1 MSNSAKKEYLFEIR
15 KRYYLAGKS
24 EKSLILDEFCTVCK
38 FNRKYA
44 IRVLAKKPIN
54 SKKKTGR
61 PACPVGRPRIYHQQA
76 IIEFLKD
83 LWVVTNLACAERLK
97 AAIPLWLPYYK
108 FHKNNPLNEKQLE
121 LLSEISPSTIKRLLK
136 GVKSKYKKFGLST
149 TKPGSLL
156 KKQVPIKLN
165 QWDESRPGFIEADTV
180 AHCGS
185 SVSGQFVY
193 TLNIVDIA
201 TGWTEQRAIW
211 GKGRAGV
218 FDALKDIRKSLPFKV
233 LGFDCD
239 NGGELL
245 NYMLLEY
252 FTHRKN
258 PVQYTRSREY
268 KKNDNAHIEEKN
280 WTHVRQFIGYQRF
293 DKIQTVDM
301 LNELYQSQWRL
312 YLNFFIPSFKLIEK
326 KRNGAK
332 IIKTFSPPQTPYQ
345 RLLASEHIST
355 SKKKK
360 LTKVF
365 NSLDPFI
372 LEKTMKNK
380 IINILKLYQ

>member
-1 MSNSAKKEYLFEIR
+1 MSNSAKKECLIEIK
-15 KRYYLAGKS
+15 KRYFLATKV
-24 EKSLILDEFCTVCK
+24 EKSQILDELCTVCRY
-38 FNRKYA
+38 NRKYA
-44 IRVLAKKPIN
+44 IRILAKKQTWQ
-54 SKKKTGR
+54 KKKKGR
-61 PACPVGRPRIYHQQA
+61 PKIYHHQA

-97 AAIPLWLPYYK
+97 AAIPLWLPYYQ
-108 FHKNNPLNEKQLE
+108 FHKKNVLNEEEQK
-121 LLSEISPSTIKRLLK
+121 LLLRISPSTIKRLLRRL
-136 GVKSKYKKFGLST
+136 KSKHKKFGLST
-149 TKPGSLL
+149 TKPGSLI

-165 QWDESRPGFIEADTV
+165 QWDESIPGFIEADTV

-185 SVSGQFVY
+185 SVSGQFTY

-201 TGWTEQRAIW
+201 TGWTEQRAVW

-218 FDALKDIRKSLPFKV
+218 FDALKNIRKALPFKI

-252 FTHRKN
+252 FTNRKN

-293 DKIQTVDM
+293 DNIKTVDM
-301 LNELYQSQWRL
+301 LNELYQREWRD

-326 KRNGAK
+326 KRDGSK
-332 IIKTFSPPQTPYQ
+332 IIKKFSSPLTPYQ
-345 RLLASEHIST
+345 RLLVSDQIST
-355 SKKKK
+355 KKKK
-360 LTKVF
+360 ELTEIF
-365 NSLDPFI
+365 NSLDPFV
-372 LEKTMKNK
+372 LEKRMKSK

>member
-1 MSNSAKKEYLFEIR
+1 MSNSAKKEYLQEIR
-15 KRYYLAGKS
+15 KRYFLANRSDKS
-24 EKSLILDEFCTVCK
+24 SILNEFCTVCG

-44 IRVLAKKPIN
+44 IRLIRKKDTVLLRKKGRHKKYN
-54 SKKKTGR
+54 SL
-61 PACPVGRPRIYHQQA
+61 ALLV
-76 IIEFLKD
+76 FLKD
-83 LWVVTNLACAERLK
+83 LWVMTNLACSKRLK
-97 AAIPLWLPYYK
+97 AAIALWLPYY
-108 FHKNNPLNEKQLE
+108 HTDSGNNLSDEDKK
-121 LLSEISPSTIKRLLK
+121 LLLEISPRTIDRLLHRL
-136 GVKSKYKKFGLST
+136 KSKYKKLGLST

-185 SVSGQFVY
+185 SLSGQFAY

-201 TGWTEQRAIW
+201 SGWTEQRAVW
-211 GKGRAGV
+211 GKGQRGV
-218 FDALKDIRKSLPFKV
+218 FDALKNITKHLPFKV

-268 KKNDNAHIEEKN
+268 KKNDNAHVEEKN

-293 DKIQTVDM
+293 DKIETVAM
-301 LNELYQSQWRL
+301 LNDLYLTEWRL
-312 YLNFFIPSFKLIEK
+312 YLNFFIPSFKLIDK
-326 KRNGAK
+326 KRDGSK
-332 IIKTFSPPQTPYQ
+332 IIKKVDPPKTPYQ
-345 RLLASEHIST
+345 RLVYT
-355 SKKKK
+355 SSIPSDKKKE
-360 LTKVF
+360 LTQIF
-365 NSLDPFI
+365 NSLDPYQ
-372 LEKTMKNK
+372 LEKNMKSK
-380 IINILKLYQ
+380 IKSILKLYES

>member
-1 MSNSAKKEYLFEIR
+1 MSNSAKKEYLIEIR
-15 KRYYLAGKS
+15 KRYFLATKT
-24 EKSLILDEFCTVCK
+24 EKSLILDELCTVCN

-44 IRVLAKKPIN
+44 IRLLSKKPGERN
-54 SKKKTGR
+54 RKK
-61 PACPVGRPRIYHQQA
+61 GRPRKYYSEA

-83 LWVVTNLACAERLK
+83 LWVLTNLACAERLK
-97 AAIPLWLPYYK
+97 AAIPLWLPYYQ
-108 FHKNNPLNEKQLE
+108 FHRRNDLSEKDVK
-121 LLSEISPSTIKRLLK
+121 LLREISPSTIKRLLRK
-136 GVKSKYKKFGLST
+136 LRSKYKKFGLST

-165 QWDESRPGFIEADTV
+165 QWDQSKPGFIEADTV

-218 FDALKDIRKSLPFKV
+218 FDALQNIRKVLPFKV

-252 FTHRKN
+252 FTNKKN

-293 DKIQTVDM
+293 DKIKTVDM
-301 LNELYQSQWRL
+301 LNDLYQGEWRY

-326 KRNGAK
+326 KRDGAK
-332 IIKTFSPPQTPYQ
+332 IIKKFSSPLTPFQ
-345 RLLASEHIST
+345 RLLASDHIKAT
-355 SKKKK
+355 SKKE
-360 LTKVF
+360 LTKIF
-365 NSLDPFI
+365 SSLDPFV
-372 LEKTMKNK
+372 LQKKMKNK
-380 IINILKLYQ
+380 IINILKLY

>member
-1 MSNSAKKEYLFEIR
+1 MLR
-15 KRYYLAGKS
+15 KL
-24 EKSLILDEFCTVCK
+24 
-38 FNRKYA
+38 
-44 IRVLAKKPIN
+44 
-54 SKKKTGR
+54 
-61 PACPVGRPRIYHQQA
+61 
-76 IIEFLKD
+76 
-83 LWVVTNLACAERLK
+83 
-97 AAIPLWLPYYK
+97 
-108 FHKNNPLNEKQLE
+108 
-121 LLSEISPSTIKRLLK
+121 
-136 GVKSKYKKFGLST
+136 KSKYKKFGLST

-180 AHCGS
+180 AHCGN

-201 TGWTEQRAIW
+201 TGWTEQRALW
-211 GKGRAGV
+211 GKGKRGV
-218 FDALKDIRKSLPFKV
+218 FEALKDIRRLLPFKI

-252 FTHRKN
+252 FANKKQ

-293 DKIQTVDM
+293 DKIQTVGL
-301 LNELYQSQWRL
+301 LNDLYLTEWRL

-326 KRNGAK
+326 KRDGSK
-332 IIKTFSPPQTPYQ
+332 IIKGF
-345 RLLASEHIST
+345 LLH
-355 SKKKK
+355 
-360 LTKVF
+360 
-365 NSLDPFI
+365 
-372 LEKTMKNK
+372 
-380 IINILKLYQ
+380 

>member
-1 MSNSAKKEYLFEIR
+1 MSNSAKREYLAEIR
-15 KRYYLAGKS
+15 KRYFLATRA
-24 EKSLILDEFCTVCK
+24 EKSLILDELCTVCN

-44 IRVLAKKPIN
+44 IRVL
-54 SKKKTGR
+54 SKKQTRKNKKKGR
-61 PACPVGRPRIYHQQA
+61 PKIYHHEA

-97 AAIPLWLPYYK
+97 AAIPLWLPYYQL
-108 FHKNNPLNEKQLE
+108 HKKNALSEKE
-121 LLSEISPSTIKRLLK
+121 ESLLKEISPSTIKRLLRRL
-136 GVKSKYKKFGLST
+136 KSKYRKFGLST

-165 QWDESRPGFIEADTV
+165 QWDESKPGFIEADTV

-218 FDALKDIRKSLPFKV
+218 FDALKNIRKSLPFKV

-293 DKIQTVDM
+293 DKIETVGM
-301 LNELYQSQWRL
+301 LNELYQSEWRL

-326 KRNGAK
+326 RRDGAK
-332 IIKTFSPPQTPYQ
+332 IIKKFSAPLTPYQ
-345 RLLASEHIST
+345 RLLTSDQISV
-355 SKKKK
+355 SKKKE
-360 LTKVF
+360 LNETFRV
-365 NSLDPFI
+365 LDPFV
-372 LEKTMKNK
+372 LQKRMKNK
-380 IINILKLYQ
+380 IINILKLY

>member
-1 MSNSAKKEYLFEIR
+1 MSNSAKKEYLNEIR
-15 KRYYLAGKS
+15 KRYYTATRT
-24 EKSLILDEFCTVCK
+24 EKSNILDEVCTVCNY
-38 FNRKYA
+38 NRKYA
-44 IRVLAKKPIN
+44 IRLI
-54 SKKKTGR
+54 SKKQKLHNKKK
-61 PACPVGRPRIYHQQA
+61 GRPRKYQSQA
-76 IIEFLKD
+76 ITLFLKD
-83 LWVVTNLACAERLK
+83 LWVLTNLACAERLK
-97 AAIPLWLPYYK
+97 AAIALWLPYYQ
-108 FHKNNPLNEKQLE
+108 FHSSNHLTDKDIK
-121 LLSEISPSTIKRLLK
+121 LLSEISPSTIKRLLRRL
-136 GVKSKYKKFGLST
+136 KSKYKKFGLCT

-193 TLNIVDIA
+193 TLNVVDIA
-201 TGWTEQRAIW
+201 TGWTEQRALW
-211 GKGRAGV
+211 GKGKAGV
-218 FDALKDIRKSLPFKV
+218 FEAIKSIRKALPFKV

-252 FTHRKN
+252 FTNKKR

-293 DKIQTVDM
+293 DNIRTVSM
-301 LNELYQSQWRL
+301 LNDLYQTQWRF

-326 KRNGAK
+326 KRDGSK
-332 IIKTFSPPQTPYQ
+332 IIKKFSLPLSPYQ
-345 RLLASEHIST
+345 RLLASEQIKPSI
-355 SKKKK
+355 KKQ
-360 LTKVF
+360 LTKIF
-365 NSLDPFI
+365 NSLDPFV
-372 LEKTMKNK
+372 LENKMKNK
-380 IINILKLYQ
+380 IKNILSLY

>member
-1 MSNSAKKEYLFEIR
+1 MSNSGKKEYLIEIR
-15 KRYYLAGKS
+15 KRYFLATKPERS
-24 EKSLILDEFCTVCK
+24 IILDEFCTVCG

-44 IRVLAKKPIN
+44 IRLIYKKEVVYT
-54 SKKKTGR
+54 KRKGR
-61 PACPVGRPRIYHQQA
+61 PKKYFSTGVSD
-76 IIEFLKD
+76 FLKAI
-83 LWVVTNLACAERLK
+83 WVATNLACSKRLK
-97 AAIPLWLPYYK
+97 AAIPLWLSYYK
-108 FHKNNPLNEKQLE
+108 KHNKNSLTEREYN
-121 LLSEISPSTIKRLLK
+121 LLLEISPRTIDRLLK
-136 GVKSKYKKFGLST
+136 KLKSKYKKFGLST

-165 QWDESRPGFIEADTV
+165 QWDETRPGFIEADTV
-180 AHCGS
+180 AHCGT

-201 TGWTEQRAIW
+201 TGWTEQRALW
-211 GKGRAGV
+211 GKGKRGV
-218 FDALKDIRKSLPFKV
+218 FEALKDIRRLLPFKI

-252 FTHRKN
+252 FANKKQ

-293 DKIQTVDM
+293 DKIETVSL
-301 LNELYQSQWRL
+301 LNDLYLTEWRL

-326 KRNGAK
+326 KRDGAK
-332 IIKTFSPPQTPYQ
+332 IIKKFSNPLTPYQ
-345 RLLASEHIST
+345 RLMASDFIKT
-355 SKKKK
+355 SVKKE
-360 LTKVF
+360 LTKTF
-365 NSLDPFI
+365 NSLDPFL
-372 LEKTMKNK
+372 LESRLKNK
-380 IINILKLYQ
+380 IKNILKSY

>member
-1 MSNSAKKEYLFEIR
+1 MSNSAKKEYLNEVR
-15 KRYYLAGKS
+15 KRYFTAIKT
-24 EKSLILDEFCTVCK
+24 EKSLILDELCSVCG

-44 IRVLAKKPIN
+44 IRLIAKKQTKYN
-54 SKKKTGR
+54 KKKGR
-61 PACPVGRPRIYHQQA
+61 PKKYHSQA
-76 IIEFLKD
+76 IIEVLKD
-83 LWVVTNLACAERLK
+83 LWVLTNLACAERLK
-97 AAIPLWLPYYK
+97 AAIPLWLPHY
-108 FHKNNPLNEKQLE
+108 QLHSSNYLTE
-121 LLSEISPSTIKRLLK
+121 NDLRNLLEISPSTIKRLLRK
-136 GVKSKYKKFGLST
+136 LKSKYKKFGLST

-165 QWDESRPGFIEADTV
+165 QWDESKPGFIEADTV

-193 TLNIVDIA
+193 TLNVVDIA
-201 TGWTEQRAIW
+201 SGWTEQRALW
-211 GKGRAGV
+211 GKAKMGV
-218 FDALKDIRKSLPFKV
+218 FEALKSIRKALPFKV

-252 FTHRKN
+252 FTNKKN

-293 DKIQTVDM
+293 DNIETVKM
-301 LNELYQSQWRL
+301 LNDLYLSEWRF

-326 KRNGAK
+326 KRDGAK
-332 IIKTFSPPQTPYQ
+332 IIKKFSSPMTPYQ
-345 RLLASEHIST
+345 RLLASAQIKSA
-355 SKKKK
+355 KKKELIK
-360 LTKVF
+360 IF
-365 NSLDPFI
+365 NALDPFV
-372 LEKTMKNK
+372 LQKSVKNK
-380 IINILKLYQ
+380 IKNILRLY